1 MNQPTARTQFIL
13 SASQI
18 EFLDRFCTRVRRD
31 SGSRL
36 SKRAV
41 LESLI
46 ESIPTDAL
54 PLDRAVSE
62 THLKEL
68 FKDQG
73 NSAAEVEDG
82 ERVGECA
89 IETDD

>member
-1 MNQPTARTQFIL
+1 MASARTQFIL
-13 SASQI
+13 SAAQI
-18 EFLDRFCTRVRRD
+18 EFLDRFCIRVRRD

-46 ESIPTDAL
+46 ESIPADGL

-68 FKDQG
+68 LKNPDR
-73 NSAAEVEDG
+73 APAEFEGPEPVA
-82 ERVGECA
+82 ECA
-89 IETDD
+89 IEAHE